1 MIPLTTVP
9 GESRS
14 HSHSSWHFRSCPL
27 LLAAGNKFGHI
38 QDKFLEGYMW
48 SVQIPQ
54 IVMRAARFTPV
65 FCHQRTQKSFSH
77 SSSFGRDCPV
87 CANVSFLP
95 GIPEIRL
102 DLHSDPAS
110 LGTTNTGI
118 VHDLGRSPSHTGTP
132 QGAAQQGKTPCSTA
146 EIQAI
151 QGRRGTASKKS
162 LNLLK

>member
-14 HSHSSWHFRSCPL
+14 QSHSSWHFRSCPPL
-27 LLAAGNKFGHI
+27 CLCSQLAAGNKFGHI
-38 QDKFLEGYMW
+38 QDKFLQGCTR

-54 IVMRAARFTPV
+54 IVMRAARFTPA
-65 FCHQRTQKSFSH
+65 FCHQRTQKPFSH

-87 CANVSFLP
+87 CVLSP
-95 GIPEIRL
+95 RHPEIGL

-118 VHDLGRSPSHTGTP
+118 VHDLGRSPSHTDTP
-132 QGAAQQGKTPCSTA
+132 QGSAQQGKTPCSTA

-151 QGRRGTASKKS
+151 Q
-162 LNLLK
+162 